1 MTYVHDTWEN
11 NLKRLENN
19 EIDLM
24 VDVAVS
30 EERKKIYDFNDETG
44 LVAWGLFY
52 TRNGIKL
59 DSVTDL
65 DGKKIAVMRSGILYS
80 GPLGL
85 KDMLSSFGIKADIVN
100 VDVYE
105 DVFKLL
111 DSGQADAGV
120 VNYFFGITNESQYS
134 VNRTGILFQPAELRY
149 ALTKDASQNGY
160 FINAIDSNLKEIK
173 DNPDSVYHKSIKTN
187 FGKFVEKMEVF
198 PGWAKYLLAIV
209 SVLVG
214 ILVLISLS
222 MKQYQGMLEQRVKKK
237 TSELEFKN
245 KILTMQQEVSLDGIL
260 VMDENRKI
268 LFHNKQAV
276 EIWNIPEKIMESGDD
291 KVVQFI
297 ADTMAYPEEFMTKVE
312 YLYANKDK
320 PSHDEMLLKDGRTI
334 ECYSAS
340 ALSEEDIFYRR
351 VWYFRDITER
361 RKREEEFQIKYGEME
376 RMHKMMIGR
385 ELRMTELKR
394 ENDELKAKLENI
406 IKK

>member
-1 MTYVHDTWEN
+1 
-11 NLKRLENN
+11 
-19 EIDLM
+19 
-24 VDVAVS
+24 
-30 EERKKIYDFNDETG
+30 
-44 LVAWGLFY
+44 
-52 TRNGIKL
+52 
-59 DSVTDL
+59 
-65 DGKKIAVMRSGILYS
+65 
-80 GPLGL
+80 
-85 KDMLSSFGIKADIVN
+85 
-100 VDVYE
+100 
-105 DVFKLL
+105 
-111 DSGQADAGV
+111 
-120 VNYFFGITNESQYS
+120 
-134 VNRTGILFQPAELRY
+134 
-149 ALTKDASQNGY
+149 
-160 FINAIDSNLKEIK
+160 
-173 DNPDSVYHKSIKTN
+173 
-187 FGKFVEKMEVF
+187 MEVF